1 MEVHHHSHPNTS
13 SGHRKKWSNYFWE
26 FMMLFLAVFCG
37 FMAENIREHKIEHK
51 RAKQFALSLLSDIK
65 EDTVALHTAINYG
78 DRKVR
83 NIDSLVLQIEKPRE
97 QWNDSMIYVY
107 EGIAGRIRPF
117 VHNSGTYDQ
126 MKASGS
132 LRYFSHELSDL
143 LNQYSVQATKTKVRD
158 DIHLN
163 YASNLLNP
171 FIMTIV
177 DTRGLIHLQN
187 NHLPTRPLVLRKT
200 DKETVSLWIN
210 YATVVQST
218 QERSV
223 VEYRAMLAKAEQ
235 VIETLKKEYRL
246 D

>member
-1 MEVHHHSHPNTS
+1 MEVHAHTHTP
-13 SGHRKKWSNYFWE
+13 RKKWTHYFWE
-26 FMMLFLAVFCG
+26 FIMLFLAVFCG

-65 EDTVALHTAINYG
+65 EDTTALHTAIYYA

-83 NIDSLVLQIEKPRE
+83 VIDSLVLQIENPGE
-97 QWNDSMIYVY
+97 LWNDSLIYIY

-132 LRYFSHELSDL
+132 LRYFTHELSDL
-143 LNQYSVQATKTKVRD
+143 LNQYSVQAIKTKVRD

-171 FIMTIV
+171 FMMNIMDARV
-177 DTRGLIHLQN
+177 LIQLQN
-187 NHLPTRPLVLRKT
+187 NQQPTRPLVFRKT

-223 VEYRAMLAKAEQ
+223 VEYHAMLSKAEQ
-235 VIETLKKEYRL
+235 VIKTLKKEYHL
-246 D
+246 E